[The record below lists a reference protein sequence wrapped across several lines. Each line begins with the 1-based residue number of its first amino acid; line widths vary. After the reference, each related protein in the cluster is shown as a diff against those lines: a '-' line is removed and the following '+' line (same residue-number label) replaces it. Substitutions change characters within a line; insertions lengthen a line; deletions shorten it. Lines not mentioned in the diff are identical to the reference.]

1 MEDSRQARAG
11 SAKEVLVQTAVDQIR
26 WQGLTVG
33 LEHISLEQVIKQS
46 SISRATAYR
55 HWPSKLEFLAEVL
68 VTTVKTTRLEGESE
82 EDVDDL
88 LRLIGARMPEMLA
101 GQGRRDL
108 VVEALRRATDAD
120 FRRILASPDWRT
132 YLALHATCQGLPA
145 GELREEVSTALA
157 QTEARF
163 TAHRAQVYARLPLVL
178 GYRLVPP
185 LKPPDGF
192 VVMADAAGAM
202 MTGLVTSALSRD
214 DAASQ
219 IRHMRAYGSSREAD
233 WSRESLHLV
242 GVILS
247 HIEPD
252 PDVEWNAA
260 RLETSATA
268 MAQLREVLRA
278 QRSESSSSSEG

>member
-1 MEDSRQARAG
+1 MKYSSQA
-11 SAKEVLVQTAVDQIR
+11 SAVSARDVLVRTAVDQIR
-26 WQGLTVG
+26 RQGLTVG
-33 LEHISLEQVIKQS
+33 LDHISLEQVIKQS

-68 VTTVKTTRLEGESE
+68 VTTVKSTRLEGETE
-82 EDVDDL
+82 EEVDDL
-88 LRLIGARMPEMLA
+88 LQLVGARMPELSTA
-101 GQGRRDL
+101 QGWRDL

-185 LKPPDGF
+185 LEPPDGF

-202 MTGLVTSALSRD
+202 MTGLVTSALSRA
-214 DAASQ
+214 DAAGP
-219 IRHMRAYGSSREAD
+219 IRRMRAYGSSREAD

-252 PDVEWNAA
+252 PDVAWDAA
-260 RLETSATA
+260 RLETSASA
-268 MAQLREVLRA
+268 IAQIKEILKA
-278 QRSESSSSSEG
+278 QRSASSGS